1 MNVINF
7 WCGDAEY
14 EGEMITEKS
23 MLVDEE
29 KLGFSDSDEVL
40 IFKVD
45 KNLVFSYN
53 NDKVFGTA
61 AFINLMRDLTFVL

>member
-1 MNVINF
+1 MNVISF
-7 WCGDAEY
+7 WCGDIEY
-14 EGEMITEKS
+14 EGEKITEKS
-23 MLVDEE
+23 TLIDEE

-53 NDKVFGTA
+53 SDKVFSTA
-61 AFINLMRDLTFVL
+61 AFINLMRDLTLVL